1 MAGNIIIVGNSEF
14 AEIAS
19 EYFKKDYGYET
30 VAFAVDK
37 EFIRE
42 DSLLGHPVVAS
53 DTLSD
58 MYPPDKIDGVFV
70 AAVYTQMNRLR
81 ERFCKD
87 DEQRSGS
94 QNRNCFCLGKCRDWG
109 KCLYF

>member
-58 MYPPDKIDGVFV
+58 MYPPDKIDV
-70 AAVYTQMNRLR
+70 
-81 ERFCKD
+81 ERKIFRT
-87 DEQRSGS
+87 RSTDWLLTHTGEKLS
-94 QNRNCFCLGKCRDWG
+94 DLSVIFRNIR
-109 KCLYF
+109 